1 MGPIRMILNLKYAS
15 SFTSLLHAIYLCCI
29 YNWNIERQLSLGIF
43 KNNCRCRWSTT
54 ICERYFYYTTLFDT
68 AVPVVKKTSLFCIS
82 YGLKCANMW
91 HYSTVPSRSEILLM
105 YKLHSMIF
113 TMHWSC
119 KTILKG
125 TFVCSNFSTL
135 GGKFRPPCYIFW
147 VTSQIL

>member
-1 MGPIRMILNLKYAS
+1 MLPL
-15 SFTSLLHAIYLCCI
+15 SLLCCMQYIYVAFTTEI
-29 YNWNIERQLSLGIF
+29 LSDNYHLEF
-43 KNNCRCRWSTT
+43 LKTT
-54 ICERYFYYTTLFDT
+54 VDVGGALPFVRYFYYTTLFDT

-135 GGKFRPPCYIFW
+135 GGSFRPPCYIFW